1 MEQIEACDI
10 NNVIHAA
17 KIDRYGEAHKQK
29 AQSYMAKAKGEVEK
43 ATKERNSSN
52 NDRGKHFACSHK
64 RADRQAADKC
74 MQRPGHQQRRKKGT
88 DHQQSCSR

>member
-17 KIDRYGEAHKQK
+17 KIARYGETHKQK

-43 ATKERNSSN
+43 ATKERN
-52 NDRGKHFACSHK
+52 
-64 RADRQAADKC
+64 
-74 MQRPGHQQRRKKGT
+74 
-88 DHQQSCSR
+88 